1 MSAILSK
8 AQIERGARPAAAVE
22 LTPEGVLAAGLPGRT
37 AAPVY
42 AFTPLPAGAIVPG
55 INENNLAAPE
65 AVSKAIATTLRE
77 VSPGAQSVTLLVPD
91 SSVRVFVLD
100 FDSLPAKPAEAVPV
114 IKFRLRRLVPF
125 DAEHAGVS
133 YQMLTETKNECRVL
147 IAVMP
152 GALLGEYE
160 AAVRAAGFEPGAVLP
175 PGLAALAMIENEDP
189 ALVACLGPRTLTTAI
204 TNGQDLMLYR
214 TVDLPSGEA
223 AQISEIQRDVAVAAA
238 FFEDKLGTR
247 PTQIFYSG
255 SEEAREFT
263 RMLADLSLE
272 VVELA
277 RRPETGVATTLGRM
291 SFAGITGALTGAA

>member
-8 AQIERGARPAAAVE
+8 SQIESGARPAAAVE
-22 LTPEGVLAAGLPGRT
+22 LTPEGVLAAALGGRD

-42 AFTPLPAGAIVPG
+42 AFTPLPEGALVPG
-55 INENNLAAPE
+55 INESNLAAPE
-65 AVSKAIATTLRE
+65 AVSKAIATALRE
-77 VSPGAQSVTLLVPD
+77 VAPNAQSVTLLVPD

-100 FDSLPAKPAEAVPV
+100 FDSLPAKPAEAIPV

-133 YQMLTETKNECRVL
+133 YQVLTETKDEWRVL

-152 GALLGEYE
+152 GALLDEYE

-175 PGLAALAMIENEDP
+175 SGLAALETIENEEP
-189 ALVACLGPRTLTTAI
+189 TLIACLGPHTLTTAI
-204 TNGQDLMLYR
+204 ANGQDLMLYR
-214 TVDLPSGEA
+214 TVDLPAGEA
-223 AQISEIQRDVAVAAA
+223 ARISEIQRDVAVAAA
-238 FFEDKLGTR
+238 FFEDKVGAR
-247 PTQIFYSG
+247 PKQLFYSG
-255 SEEAREFT
+255 SENANEFS
-263 RMLADLSLE
+263 RMLDDPSLE

-277 RRPETGVATTLGRM
+277 ARPETGAATALGRM